1 MDSIEEAKPK
11 TPKAALLP
19 LPKDLSDLLDEVV
32 ENFDEIDGPL
42 DTKIKETWPLYVV
55 FGDGGN
61 YHSDALSKVQKWIQ
75 LDQRIG
81 LKVNEISKNP
91 LLKLSLEK
99 NELYKGYLAYKNYYD
114 SISGINSGTSL
125 EEVTGTKPTGFINKD
140 ITKFY
145 ESFDI
150 SDYKSK
156 DASKEN
162 TGDAVLLYGCSPDDV
177 YSALKNNKVG
187 STGKEESLCVILD
200 TNNKETSKKFAIVS
214 LKAGKGRAGRVLTI
228 FRSIFGGPS
237 PVPGVRYSQN
247 SDENPQN
254 SDENPQNSDENPQK
268 LTPAELLGTS
278 ESYIAEIFQDIYV
291 DKQLLTEVEFMNALR
306 SSLTKLV
313 TAVGKIPKALAD
325 TIGEFAGNLKKI
337 TNKVFGSIVLGFKDE
352 IQSIKTKYFTLV
364 NAEENLRKEIE
375 ITNEGKDDPIKVTH
389 SFYINVAVFVK
400 EVRKINYQSLIGRI
414 AEKSKQLDNNKI
426 FVTDVQ
432 DIDESTITG
441 IKDNINNIWNT
452 YFVPL
457 KDSTCVTKKVTC
469 EPITL
474 IDRDAFKSMIYFNSN
489 IVAFEFFDKLL
500 DKVLSQG
507 SSLSDQNNIKD
518 EFIKISSQISA
529 EAIFGK
535 NDSLPLIK
543 YDGKKIQRLGKKKEY
558 SITSIVEK
566 KGGDFKVGKI
576 EIKKSKDGNYFII
589 YLYLIFELQIVDD
602 EVVPYYSLVELR
614 NDSQSSF
621 TFKAEVNKTAIPQDK
636 VF

>member
-19 LPKDLSDLLDEVV
+19 LPKDLLDLLDDVV
-32 ENFDEIDGPL
+32 ANFEKIDTPL
-42 DTKIKETWPLYVV
+42 DTKIKETWPLYVI
-55 FGDGGN
+55 FGDSGN
-61 YHSDALSKVQKWIQ
+61 YHIDALRKVQTWIQ
-75 LDQRIG
+75 LDQKIG
-81 LKVNEISKNP
+81 LKVNEISKDP
-91 LLKLSLEK
+91 LMKLSLEK

-114 SISGINSGTSL
+114 SISGRNSGTSL
-125 EEVTGTKPTGFINKD
+125 EEVTGTKPSGFINKD

-145 ESFDI
+145 DAFNLSQ
-150 SDYKSK
+150 YKSK
-156 DASKEN
+156 DKSKEN
-162 TGDAVLLYGCSPDDV
+162 TGDAVLLYGCTPDEV
-177 YSALKNNKVG
+177 YSALKSNKVG
-187 STGKEESLCVILD
+187 STGKEQSLCVILD
-200 TNNKETSKKFAIVS
+200 NKNKETSKRFAIVS
-214 LKAGKGRAGRVLTI
+214 LKAGKGRAGRILTLL
-228 FRSIFGGPS
+228 RPMLGDTSSASPSI
-237 PVPGVRYSQN
+237 RH
-247 SDENPQN
+247 PQA
-254 SDENPQNSDENPQK
+254 
-268 LTPAELLGTS
+268 LTPDDFLQIN

-291 DKQLLTEVEFMNALR
+291 DKQLLTEVEFMNALK

-313 TAVGKIPKALAD
+313 TAVGNIPKSLAD
-325 TIGEFAGNLKKI
+325 TMSEFAGNLKKV
-337 TNKVFGSIVLGFKDE
+337 TTKVFGSIVLGFKDE
-352 IQSIKTKYFTLV
+352 MQAIKTKYFPLV

-375 ITNEGKDDPIKVTH
+375 TTNEGKDEPIKVTH
-389 SFYINVAVFVK
+389 SFYTNTAVLVR
-400 EVRKINYQSLIGRI
+400 EVRKINYESLIGRI
-414 AEKSKQLDNNKI
+414 IQKSKQLDNNKI

-441 IKDNINNIWNT
+441 IKNNINNIWNT

-457 KDSTCVTKKVTC
+457 KNSKCVTKKVTC

-474 IDRDAFKSMIYFNSN
+474 IDRDAFKPVIYFNSN
-489 IVAFEFFDKLL
+489 ILAFEFFEKIL
-500 DKVLSQG
+500 DKVMSQG
-507 SSLSDQNNIKD
+507 SSLSDQKKIKD
-518 EFIKISSQISA
+518 EFINISSQISA

-535 NDSLPLIK
+535 NDGLPLIK

-558 SITSIVEK
+558 SISSIAEQ

-589 YLYLIFELQIVDD
+589 YLYLIFELQIIDD

>member
-99 NELYKGYLAYKNYYD
+99 NELYKGYLAYKNNYD

-200 TNNKETSKKFAIVS
+200 NNNKETSKKFAIVS
-214 LKAGKGRAGRVLTI
+214 LKAGKGRAGRILTLL
-228 FRSIFGGPS
+228 RPMLGDTSSATP
-237 PVPGVRYSQN
+237 R
-247 SDENPQN
+247 ERNPQA
-254 SDENPQNSDENPQK
+254 
-268 LTPAELLGTS
+268 LTPADFLQIN

-352 IQSIKTKYFTLV
+352 IQSVKTKYFTLV

-441 IKDNINNIWNT
+441 IKNNINNIWNT

-457 KDSTCVTKKVTC
+457 KDSTCVKKKVTC

-474 IDRDAFKSMIYFNSN
+474 IDRDAFKPMIYFNSN
-489 IVAFEFFDKLL
+489 ILAFEFFEKLL
-500 DKVLSQG
+500 DKVLTQG
-507 SSLSDQNNIKD
+507 SSLSDQKKIKD
-518 EFIKISSQISA
+518 EFINISSQISA
-529 EAIFGK
+529 EAIFGN
-535 NDSLPLIK
+535 NDGLPLIK
-543 YDGKKIQRLGKKKEY
+543 YDGNKIQRLGKKKEY
-558 SITSIVEK
+558 SITNIVEE

-589 YLYLIFELQIVDD
+589 YLYLIFELKIVND
-602 EVVPYYSLVELR
+602 EVVPCYSLVELR
-614 NDSQSSF
+614 NDSKSSF
-621 TFKAEVNKTAIPQDK
+621 TFKAEVNKTSIPQDE

>member
-214 LKAGKGRAGRVLTI
+214 LKAGKGRAGRILTLL
-228 FRSIFGGPS
+228 RPMLGDTSSATP
-237 PVPGVRYSQN
+237 R
-247 SDENPQN
+247 ERNPQA
-254 SDENPQNSDENPQK
+254 
-268 LTPAELLGTS
+268 LTPADFLQIN

-364 NAEENLRKEIE
+364 NAEENLRKEME

-589 YLYLIFELQIVDD
+589 YLYLIFELKIVND
-602 EVVPYYSLVELR
+602 EVVPCYSLVELR
-614 NDSQSSF
+614 NDSKSSF

>member
-61 YHSDALSKVQKWIQ
+61 YHMDALSKVQKWIQ

-99 NELYKGYLAYKNYYD
+99 NELYKGYLAYKNNYD

-140 ITKFY
+140 ITRFY

-200 TNNKETSKKFAIVS
+200 NNNKETSKKFAIVS
-214 LKAGKGRAGRVLTI
+214 LKAGKGRAGRILTLL
-228 FRSIFGGPS
+228 RPMLGDTSSATP
-237 PVPGVRYSQN
+237 R
-247 SDENPQN
+247 ERNPQA
-254 SDENPQNSDENPQK
+254 
-268 LTPAELLGTS
+268 LTPADFLQIN

-389 SFYINVAVFVK
+389 SFYINTAVLVREVK
-400 EVRKINYQSLIGRI
+400 KINYESLIGRI
-414 AEKSKQLDNNKI
+414 VQKSKQLDNNKI

-441 IKDNINNIWNT
+441 IKNNINNIWNT

-457 KDSTCVTKKVTC
+457 KDSTCVKKKVTC

-474 IDRDAFKSMIYFNSN
+474 IDRDAFKPMIYFNSN
-489 IVAFEFFDKLL
+489 ILAFEFFEKLL
-500 DKVLSQG
+500 DKVLTQG
-507 SSLSDQNNIKD
+507 SSLSDQKKIKD
-518 EFIKISSQISA
+518 EFINISSQISA
-529 EAIFGK
+529 EAIFGN
-535 NDSLPLIK
+535 NDGLPLIK
-543 YDGKKIQRLGKKKEY
+543 YDGNKIQRLGKKKEY
-558 SITSIVEK
+558 SITNIVEE

-614 NDSQSSF
+614 NDSKSSF

>member
-11 TPKAALLP
+11 IPKAALLP

-32 ENFDEIDGPL
+32 LNFDKIDGPL

-61 YHSDALSKVQKWIQ
+61 YHIDALSKVQKWIQ
-75 LDQRIG
+75 LDQKIG
-81 LKVNEISKNP
+81 LKVNEISKDP

-99 NELYKGYLAYKNYYD
+99 NELYKGYLSYKNYYD
-114 SISGINSGTSL
+114 SISGINSDTSL
-125 EEVTGTKPTGFINKD
+125 EDVTGTKPTGFINKD

-145 ESFDI
+145 EAFDV

-156 DASKEN
+156 DDSKEN
-162 TGDAVLLYGCSPDDV
+162 TGDAVLLYGCSSDDV

-200 TNNKETSKKFAIVS
+200 NNNKETSKKFAIVS
-214 LKAGKGRAGRVLTI
+214 LKAGKGRAGRVLTLL
-228 FRSIFGGPS
+228 RPMLGDTSSATP
-237 PVPGVRYSQN
+237 R
-247 SDENPQN
+247 ERNPQA
-254 SDENPQNSDENPQK
+254 
-268 LTPAELLGTS
+268 LTPADFLQIN

-389 SFYINVAVFVK
+389 SFYINTAVLVR
-400 EVRKINYQSLIGRI
+400 EVRKINYESLIGRI
-414 AEKSKQLDNNKI
+414 VQKSKQLDNNKI

-441 IKDNINNIWNT
+441 IKNNINNIWNT

-474 IDRDAFKSMIYFNSN
+474 IDRDAFKPMIYFNSN
-489 IVAFEFFDKLL
+489 ILAFEFFEKLL
-500 DKVLSQG
+500 DKVLTQG
-507 SSLSDQNNIKD
+507 SSLSDQKNIKD

-558 SITSIVEK
+558 SITSIVEE

-614 NDSQSSF
+614 NDSKSSF

>member
-19 LPKDLSDLLDEVV
+19 LPKDLVDLLDEVSD
-32 ENFDEIDGPL
+32 NFDDIEGPL
-42 DTKIKETWPLYVV
+42 DTKIKETWPLYII
-55 FGDGGN
+55 FGDSGN
-61 YHSDALSKVQKWIQ
+61 YHIDALRKVQKWIQ
-75 LDQRIG
+75 LDQKIG
-81 LKVNEISKNP
+81 LKVNEISKDP

-99 NELYKGYLAYKNYYD
+99 NELYKSYLAYKNYYD
-114 SISGINSGTSL
+114 SISGKNSGTSL
-125 EEVTGTKPTGFINKD
+125 EEITGTKPTGFINKD
-140 ITKFY
+140 ISDFY
-145 ESFDI
+145 LAFDESE
-150 SDYKSK
+150 YKSK

-162 TGDAVLLYGCSPDDV
+162 TGDAVLLYGCTPDEV
-177 YSALKNNKVG
+177 YSALRNNKVG
-187 STGKEESLCVILD
+187 STGKEQSLCVIL
-200 TNNKETSKKFAIVS
+200 NNKNKETNKKFAIVS
-214 LKAGKGRAGRVLTI
+214 LKAGKGRAGRILTLL
-228 FRSIFGGPS
+228 RPMLGDTSSATP
-237 PVPGVRYSQN
+237 R
-247 SDENPQN
+247 ERHPQA
-254 SDENPQNSDENPQK
+254 
-268 LTPAELLGTS
+268 LTPADFMQ

-291 DKQLLTEVEFMNALR
+291 EKQLLTEVEFMNALR

-313 TAVGKIPKALAD
+313 TTVGKIPKVLAD
-325 TIGEFAGNLKKI
+325 TISEFASNLKKV
-337 TNKVFGSIVLGFKDE
+337 TTKVFGSIVLGFKDE

-364 NAEENLRKEIE
+364 NAEDNLRKEVE
-375 ITNEGKDDPIKVTH
+375 KTNEAKDEPIKVTH
-389 SFYINVAVFVK
+389 SFYTNTAILVR

-414 AEKSKQLDNNKI
+414 VQKSNQLDNNQI

-432 DIDESTITG
+432 DIDESTITS
-441 IKDNINNIWNT
+441 IKNNIDNIWNT

-457 KDSTCVTKKVTC
+457 KDSDCVKRNVTC

-474 IDRDAFKSMIYFNSN
+474 IDRNAFKPMIYFNSN
-489 IVAFEFFDKLL
+489 ILAFEFFEKIL
-500 DKVLSQG
+500 DKVMSQG
-507 SSLSDQNNIKD
+507 SSVSDQKKIKD

-535 NDSLPLIK
+535 NDGLPLIK

-558 SITSIVEK
+558 SITSIAEQ
-566 KGGDFKVGKI
+566 KGGYFKVGKI

-589 YLYLIFELQIVDD
+589 YLYLIFELQIIDD

>member
-75 LDQRIG
+75 LDQKIG
-81 LKVNEISKNP
+81 LKVNEISKDP

-200 TNNKETSKKFAIVS
+200 NNNKETSKKFAIVS
-214 LKAGKGRAGRVLTI
+214 LKAGKGRAGRILTLL
-228 FRSIFGGPS
+228 RPMLGDTSSATP
-237 PVPGVRYSQN
+237 R
-247 SDENPQN
+247 ERNPQA
-254 SDENPQNSDENPQK
+254 
-268 LTPAELLGTS
+268 LTPADFLQIN

-389 SFYINVAVFVK
+389 SFYINTAVLVR

-414 AEKSKQLDNNKI
+414 VQKSKQLDNNKI

-432 DIDESTITG
+432 DIDESTITS
-441 IKDNINNIWNT
+441 IKNNINNIWNT

-457 KDSTCVTKKVTC
+457 KDSDCVKKKVTC

-474 IDRDAFKSMIYFNSN
+474 IDRDAFKPMIYFNSN
-489 IVAFEFFDKLL
+489 ILAFEFFEKLL
-500 DKVLSQG
+500 DKVLTQG
-507 SSLSDQNNIKD
+507 SSLSDQKKIKD
-518 EFIKISSQISA
+518 EFINISSQISA
-529 EAIFGK
+529 EAIFGN
-535 NDSLPLIK
+535 NDGLPLIK
-543 YDGKKIQRLGKKKEY
+543 YDGNKIQRLGKKKEY
-558 SITSIVEK
+558 SITNIVEE

-614 NDSQSSF
+614 NDSKSSF

>member
-32 ENFDEIDGPL
+32 ENFNKIDGPL

-200 TNNKETSKKFAIVS
+200 NNNKETSKKFAIVS
-214 LKAGKGRAGRVLTI
+214 LKAGKGRAGRILTLL
-228 FRSIFGGPS
+228 RPMLGDTSSATP
-237 PVPGVRYSQN
+237 R
-247 SDENPQN
+247 ERNPQA
-254 SDENPQNSDENPQK
+254 
-268 LTPAELLGTS
+268 LTPADFLQIN

-313 TAVGKIPKALAD
+313 TAVGKIPKVLAD

-389 SFYINVAVFVK
+389 SFYINTAVLVR
-400 EVRKINYQSLIGRI
+400 EVRKINYESLIGRI
-414 AEKSKQLDNNKI
+414 VQKSKQLDNNKI

-441 IKDNINNIWNT
+441 IKNNINNIWNT

-457 KDSTCVTKKVTC
+457 KDSTCVKKKVTC

-474 IDRDAFKSMIYFNSN
+474 IDRDAFKPMIYFNSN
-489 IVAFEFFDKLL
+489 ILAFEFFEKLL
-500 DKVLSQG
+500 DKVLTQG
-507 SSLSDQNNIKD
+507 SSLSDQKKIKD
-518 EFIKISSQISA
+518 EFINISSQISA
-529 EAIFGK
+529 EAIFGN
-535 NDSLPLIK
+535 NDGLPLIK
-543 YDGKKIQRLGKKKEY
+543 YDGNKIQRLGKKKEY
-558 SITSIVEK
+558 SITNIVEE

-614 NDSQSSF
+614 NDSKSSF

>member
-32 ENFDEIDGPL
+32 VNFDKIDGPL

-61 YHSDALSKVQKWIQ
+61 YHIDALSKVQKWIQ
-75 LDQRIG
+75 LDQKIG
-81 LKVNEISKNP
+81 LKVNEISKEP

-99 NELYKGYLAYKNYYD
+99 NELYKGYLAYKNHYD

-125 EEVTGTKPTGFINKD
+125 EDVTGTKPTGFINKD

-145 ESFDI
+145 EAFNS
-150 SDYKSK
+150 SQYKSK
-156 DASKEN
+156 DKSKEN
-162 TGDAVLLYGCSPDDV
+162 TGDAVLLYGCSADDV

-187 STGKEESLCVILD
+187 STDKEESLCVILD
-200 TNNKETSKKFAIVS
+200 NNNKETSKKFAIVS
-214 LKAGKGRAGRVLTI
+214 LKAGKGRAGRVLT
-228 FRSIFGGPS
+228 FFNSIFGGGINA
-237 PVPGVRYSQN
+237 VPGLRYS
-247 SDENPQN
+247 
-254 SDENPQNSDENPQK
+254 QNSDENPQK

-352 IQSIKTKYFTLV
+352 IQSVKTKYFTLV
-364 NAEENLRKEIE
+364 NAEENLRKEME

-389 SFYINVAVFVK
+389 SFYINTAVLVR
-400 EVRKINYQSLIGRI
+400 EVRKINYESLIGRI
-414 AEKSKQLDNNKI
+414 VQKSKQLDNNKI

-441 IKDNINNIWNT
+441 IKNNINNIWNT

-474 IDRDAFKSMIYFNSN
+474 IDRDAFKPMIYFNSN
-489 IVAFEFFDKLL
+489 IVAFEFFEKLL

-507 SSLSDQNNIKD
+507 SSLSDQKNIKD

-558 SITSIVEK
+558 SISSIVEE

-614 NDSQSSF
+614 NDSKSSF

>member
-11 TPKAALLP
+11 PPKAALLP

-32 ENFDEIDGPL
+32 VNFDKIDGPL

-61 YHSDALSKVQKWIQ
+61 YHIDALSKVQKWIQ
-75 LDQRIG
+75 LDQKIG
-81 LKVNEISKNP
+81 LKVNEISKDP

-99 NELYKGYLAYKNYYD
+99 NELYKGYLSYKNYYD

-125 EEVTGTKPTGFINKD
+125 EDVTGTKPTGFINKD

-145 ESFDI
+145 EAFDV

-156 DASKEN
+156 DDSKEN

-200 TNNKETSKKFAIVS
+200 NNNKETSKKFAIVS
-214 LKAGKGRAGRVLTI
+214 LKAGKGRAGRVLTLL
-228 FRSIFGGPS
+228 RPMLGDTSSATP
-237 PVPGVRYSQN
+237 R
-247 SDENPQN
+247 ERNPQA
-254 SDENPQNSDENPQK
+254 
-268 LTPAELLGTS
+268 LTPADFLQIN

-352 IQSIKTKYFTLV
+352 IQSVKTKYFTLV
-364 NAEENLRKEIE
+364 NAEENLRKEME

-389 SFYINVAVFVK
+389 SFYINTAVLVR
-400 EVRKINYQSLIGRI
+400 EVRKINYESLIGRI
-414 AEKSKQLDNNKI
+414 VQKSKQLDNNKI

-441 IKDNINNIWNT
+441 IKNNINNIWNT

-474 IDRDAFKSMIYFNSN
+474 IDRDAFKPMIYFNSN
-489 IVAFEFFDKLL
+489 IVAFEFFEKLL

-507 SSLSDQNNIKD
+507 SSLSDQKNIKD

-558 SITSIVEK
+558 SISSIVEE

-614 NDSQSSF
+614 NDSKSSF